1 MPNSIS
7 EVTYLSLANSNLK
20 SIPKELRNPLL
31 VFPFT
36 AHFIEIIIILYI
48 SILVVTLENL
58 DEIDFSYNPL
68 PPESGAI
75 IATMMRNNKKLR
87 YLQ

>member
-48 SILVVTLENL
+48 SL
-58 DEIDFSYNPL
+58 SW
-68 PPESGAI
+68 
-75 IATMMRNNKKLR
+75 
-87 YLQ
+87 